1 MLHVIWCG
9 WAEIIVGFSI
19 GPIDF
24 GSIRTSSLEEST
36 PPALDPLRHPV
47 SVLYIFDYRSDV
59 GSQSIYAGKALAIV
73 QIRFFWIPGPDPP
86 LPGIDAVYGVARHRS
101 HQLQLGICGKPVGI

>member
-1 MLHVIWCG
+1 MIRCG

-47 SVLYIFDYRSDV
+47 SALYIFDYRSDV
-59 GSQSIYAGKALAIV
+59 GSYSTRAGEARDIV
-73 QIRFFWIPGPDPP
+73 QIRFLWIPGPDPP
-86 LPGIDAVYGVARHRS
+86 LPGIDAIYGVRRHRS
-101 HQLQLGICGKPVGI
+101 HQIQLGICGNSIGI